1 MRSDYKFAKKMGDEA
16 VRAAVKNGMSPYLP
30 VLDTF
35 EEVKHSLGEVR
46 LGLMELPI
54 SRIKG
59 NKEMG
64 RNNAFANNFMPIF
77 PETSEFATKWARLY
91 DSYMEEG
98 IRDAIECYEYMNQY
112 YVLEGNKR
120 VSVSKYGGGEY
131 ILANVIRILPAK
143 NDTKEVKVYYEY
155 LDFYAVTK
163 NYYII
168 LNEPGGYAKLAELLG
183 QNLTDPWDEQLCAD
197 MKVAYSKFG
206 KLARTILDLS
216 SDFTLGDAFLVYIS
230 IFPMKTLFE
239 ESDEQIIKNIRLAK
253 KELLADRG
261 VDSIAFLEEAP
272 EAAKQKSS
280 LFIPNL
286 FSSKKEYTEASPLR
300 AGFIFDAGVDESRWI
315 ESHELGRLYADE
327 MTGASAVT
335 KRYISAN
342 RNGNIEDALASAI
355 ADKNEIIF
363 TVSPKMMPDTLK
375 AAVLNPSVKFL
386 NCSVGQAHSAVRC
399 YHGKLYEAAFLMGI
413 LCADTMLLD
422 RNTSGERKIGYIAR
436 AGASMSVLNLNAFA
450 IGVSL
455 IDPECRIEL
464 RYLGEGDHTDW
475 RSEWADKGIPIYADF
490 DYSTLPGIENKPGV
504 YRIDGDKDIHLGT
517 PYFSWGRYYVQI
529 VQSVMS
535 GAWDIGSLV
544 SSNTAANYW
553 FGLSTGV
560 VNIVTPVLPYQTQKM
575 LSFFKNSIVRGGY
588 DPFTGEL
595 HMQGEIVSEER
606 STQRNKISA
615 SLEKLKDGQIVA
627 MDWLNDNI
635 DGTMPLGEE
644 II

>member
-1 MRSDYKFAKKMGDEA
+1 MRSDYKAAKKLGDEA
-16 VRAAVKNGMSPYLP
+16 VREAVKNGISPYLP
-30 VLDTF
+30 VLD
-35 EEVKHSLGEVR
+35 SLDEIKNAAGEVR

-54 SRIKG
+54 SRITG
-59 NKEMG
+59 NKELG

-77 PETSEFATKWARLY
+77 PETSEFAAKWANLY

-98 IRDAIECYEYMNQY
+98 IRDAIECYEYMNRY

-168 LNEPGGYAKLAELLG
+168 LSEPGGYAKLADLLDCD
-183 QNLTDPWDEQLCAD
+183 LKEPWDEQLCAD
-197 MKVAYSKFG
+197 LKAAYFAFSR
-206 KLARTILDLS
+206 LARMALEINN
-216 SDFTLGDAFLVYIS
+216 DFTAGDAFLVYIS
-230 IFPMKTLFE
+230 IFPMKTLFDN
-239 ESDEQIIKNIRLAK
+239 SDEQIVKNIRLAR
-253 KELLADRG
+253 KELLADRD

-272 EAAKQKSS
+272 EAEKPRNTRIA
-280 LFIPNL
+280 NL
-286 FSSKKEYTEASPLR
+286 FSSLKAYTAASPLK
-300 AGFIFDAGVDESRWI
+300 AAFIYDAGVDESRWI
-315 ESHELGRLYADE
+315 GSHELGRMYADE
-327 MTGASAVT
+327 MTGANAVT
-335 KRYISAN
+335 KKYLSAN
-342 RNGNIEDALASAI
+342 SNGNIHDALTRAI
-355 ADKNEIIF
+355 DDGNEIIF

-413 LCADTMLLD
+413 LSADTLLLD
-422 RNTSGERKIGYIAR
+422 RKAADNRRIGYIAR
-436 AGASMSVLNLNAFA
+436 CGASMSVVNLNAFA

-464 RYLGEGDHTDW
+464 RYLGEGDRTDW
-475 RSEWADKGIPIYADF
+475 RDEWERKGIRLYADF
-490 DYSTLPGIENKPGV
+490 DYSTVPGIANKPGV
-504 YRIDGDKDIHLGT
+504 YRIDGENDVHIGT
-517 PYFSWGRYYVQI
+517 PYFSWGRYYAQI
-529 VQSVMS
+529 MQSVMS
-535 GAWDIGSLV
+535 GAWDISEIAGG
-544 SSNTAANYW
+544 NRAANYW

-588 DPFTGEL
+588 DPFSGEL
-595 HMQGEIVSEER
+595 HSQEDKMTENAAV
-606 STQRNKISA
+606 QRNKISA
-615 SLEKLKDGQIVA
+615 SLDKLKDGQIVA

-635 DGTMPLGEE
+635 DGSMPMSEE
-644 II
+644 F